1 MAFIQ
6 GEYLK
11 MKEKTKYAAVV
22 DVSRKEIDNGKY
34 IRFAA
39 DVRFA
44 NGAVITKY
52 MDVPPHT
59 HAHKN
64 IIQTMICNCY
74 WYIRL

>member
-1 MAFIQ
+1 
-6 GEYLK
+6 

-52 MDVPPHT
+52 MDVPPPTHMHT
-59 HAHKN
+59 R
-64 IIQTMICNCY
+64 I
-74 WYIRL
+74 

>member
-1 MAFIQ
+1 
-6 GEYLK
+6 

-52 MDVPPHT
+52 MDVPPPPTHMHT
-59 HAHKN
+59 R
-64 IIQTMICNCY
+64 I
-74 WYIRL
+74 